1 MGNFKSR
8 FIATAGMLLPVT
20 AQAACPAA
28 NLFSFTFNTAP
39 AASLNYGS
47 SYNYTA
53 SNSLGQNM
61 TFTVSWVTNGLTT
74 NSVGGAALPAIN
86 NLINDTTGNNN
97 LMVGGGFASRTANIT
112 SGVRVVTTNFTF
124 ATPVRDF
131 QVQMNDVDFG
141 ANQFRDWIHIS
152 GTSPAGTYVPSITT
166 PYTNNNGAGPR
177 SDASSTITL
186 GSAVTPYAIS
196 SSEGVGTAVS
206 ANTNVTNGTIF
217 ASWVQP
223 VTTASVIYGNYPLT
237 TGESVTGV
245 QAVGFETVTF
255 CAMPQL
261 TVTKTVAPWSD
272 PVNGTTNPKMIPG
285 SDVNYTITV
294 TNSNASTL
302 DGADLPRLVDLL
314 ASTLTFYNGDIDDAG
329 PLTTNYEFIPG
340 TSGLSFAPAN
350 VTYSNNGGA
359 TYVYAPAAGYDANV
373 NGLRF
378 APTGTFNANSSF
390 SIRFRAQIK

>member
-1 MGNFKSR
+1 M
-8 FIATAGMLLPVT
+8 A

-28 NLFSFTFNTAP
+28 NQFSYSFNTAT
-39 AASLNYGS
+39 AATLNYAS

-53 SNSLGQNM
+53 SNSLGQNIN
-61 TFTVSWVTNGLTT
+61 FTVSWFTNGLTT
-74 NSVGGAALPAIN
+74 SIVGGAQLPAIN

-97 LMVGGGFASRTANIT
+97 LMVGGSFGSRTANIT

-124 ATPVRDF
+124 ATPIRDF
-131 QVQMNDVDFG
+131 RVQFNDVDFG
-141 ANQFRDWIHIS
+141 TNQFRDWIHVS
-152 GTSPAGTYVPSITT
+152 GTSTAGTYVPSITT
-166 PYTNNNGAGPR
+166 PYTNNNGVGPR
-177 SDASSTITL
+177 ADASSTFTL
-186 GSAVTPYAIS
+186 GSATTPFAIS
-196 SSEGVGTAVS
+196 SNEGVGTAVS
-206 ANTNVTNGTIF
+206 ANTGVTNGTAF
-217 ASWVQP
+217 ASWLQP

-237 TGESVTGV
+237 AGETVTGV
-245 QAVGFETVTF
+245 QAIGFQTITF

-285 SDVNYTITV
+285 GDVSYTITIA
-294 TNSNASTL
+294 NSNASTL

-314 ASTLTFYNGDIDDAG
+314 ASQLTFYNGDIDDAG

-340 TSGLSFAPAN
+340 TSGLSFGPAN
-350 VTYSNNGGA
+350 LTYSNNGGA

-390 SIRFRAQIK
+390 SIRFRTRIN